1 MGVMGLHELLEA
13 RIRRLAPA
21 YRRLVLWFGAQLL
34 LYVGILALQF
44 MSIGRARVLLDYAL
58 PAGSLIAAGALAYYA
73 YRTAAATASD
83 VPWLWAIAMLIPCA
97 NVIALVALNSQAKR
111 ACRYHGIPVG
121 LLGPK
126 ALPSSRSKN
135 EAA

>member
-1 MGVMGLHELLEA
+1 VGELGLHELLEA
-13 RIRRLAPA
+13 RIRQLAPA
-21 YRRLVLWFGAQLL
+21 YRRLVVWFGVQLL
-34 LYVGILALQF
+34 LDVGILALQG
-44 MSIGRARVLLDYAL
+44 MSVGPARLLLDYAL
-58 PAGSLIAAGALAYYA
+58 TTGSLIAAGALAYYA
-73 YRTAAATASD
+73 YRTAAAVASD

-126 ALPSSRSKN
+126 ALASPRSGHG
-135 EAA
+135 AA